1 MKKLVRYDNYS
12 RKEIHDIFSPDTTF
26 TPGSGYWGISGIIKV
41 PNMFHDYI
49 FLVTYG
55 QKQTEYE
62 FDENIDENGILTW
75 QSQPSQTLKTPQIQ
89 DLINHNHKTDNIYLF
104 LRTNKKSNYTFLGLL
119 GYVTHDNE
127 REKPVHFKW
136 QILNWSASEVK
147 QAITD
152 LKIEKSRTSTATR
165 NYHPTHFQLNLKNSH
180 EFYASPSSSRSGKK
194 TKDFYSNKNINFEEE
209 LQKNSSLGEKGEA
222 LVVDYEKE
230 ALISL
235 GRPDLA
241 EKVTTTRKIA
251 GNAERFDV
259 LSYDEFENKKYIEVK
274 TTTGSFHHP
283 FHLSENEIAFSHQ
296 YGNNY
301 YLYRVYHY
309 NMESNSGDLKIVK
322 GPIDRNALTPTNYT
336 CKLEAGNEI

>member
-12 RKEIHDIFSPDTTF
+12 RKEIPQYPDTTF
-26 TPGSGYWGISGIIKV
+26 TPDSGYWGISGIIKV

-55 QKQTEYE
+55 QKQTEY
-62 FDENIDENGILTW
+62 
-75 QSQPSQTLKTPQIQ
+75 
-89 DLINHNHKTDNIYLF
+89 
-104 LRTNKKSNYTFLGLL
+104 
-119 GYVTHDNE
+119 
-127 REKPVHFKW
+127 
-136 QILNWSASEVK
+136 
-147 QAITD
+147 
-152 LKIEKSRTSTATR
+152 
-165 NYHPTHFQLNLKNSH
+165 
-180 EFYASPSSSRSGKK
+180 
-194 TKDFYSNKNINFEEE
+194 
-209 LQKNSSLGEKGEA
+209 
-222 LVVDYEKE
+222 
-230 ALISL
+230 
-235 GRPDLA
+235 
-241 EKVTTTRKIA
+241 
-251 GNAERFDV
+251 
-259 LSYDEFENKKYIEVK
+259 EFENKKYIEVK